1 MRFYGNVSASHTW
14 YTQHRT
20 CLRYERPRLFV
31 CKYICQPTSFSYTS
45 LFSVWISP
53 HKRSSGGS
61 GNRTHLLMFPF
72 GSCINRN
79 HVTPETLC
87 EGRVSY
93 SHKFNIC
100 SYYSELSKC
109 SPIRA
114 IAGEGLE
121 PPISAYETDVL
132 PLHHPAISC
141 RTPFSVAAWDLRFLM
156 YRHLSIVKRLTILYV
171 PLVSGWLGSSGSR
184 NHDPLLAKQV
194 L

>member
-1 MRFYGNVSASHTW
+1 MSASRTW
-14 YTQHRT
+14 YTQHRI
-20 CLRYERPRLFV
+20 CLRYERPLLSF

-53 HKRSSGGS
+53 HKRSNGGS

-79 HVTPETLC
+79 HITPEALC
-87 EGRVSY
+87 EGRVLFFSY
-93 SHKFNIC
+93 KFNKC

-132 PLHHPAISC
+132 PLHHPAICTALYSISLQL
-141 RTPFSVAAWDLRFLM
+141 PVVFAVQSVAIRPQPAEGIEP
-156 YRHLSIVKRLTILYV
+156 S
-171 PLVSGWLGSSGSR
+171 
-184 NHDPLLAKQV
+184 
-194 L
+194 